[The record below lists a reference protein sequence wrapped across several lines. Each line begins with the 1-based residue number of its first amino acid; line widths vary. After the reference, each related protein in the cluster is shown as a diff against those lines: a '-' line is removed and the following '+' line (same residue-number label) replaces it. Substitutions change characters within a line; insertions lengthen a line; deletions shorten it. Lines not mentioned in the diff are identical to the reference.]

1 MDTFPL
7 FYFIAVVTWDGLVTI
22 AAIILVLVSLV
33 IVGAKVNAMIR

>member
-7 FYFIAVVTWDGLVTI
+7 FYFIAVITWEALVTM